1 MKLSKLHFENGADD
15 YVEADTYSKV
25 DREFVFFRAG
35 SSVSDVFFKGD
46 AVVSINV
53 GCNDLDAALGQKTS
67 GCY

>member
-25 DREFVFFRAG
+25 DREFVFFRAD
-35 SSVSDVFFKGD
+35 SSVSDVFFKVD

-53 GCNDLDAALGQKTS
+53 ACNDLHAALGQKAQ
-67 GCY
+67 GRY

>member
-1 MKLSKLHFENGADD
+1 MKLYKINFGSGADN
-15 YVEADTYSKV
+15 YGEVDTYSKI
-25 DREFVFFRAG
+25 DREFLFFRAG
-35 SSVSDVFFKGD
+35 SSVSDVFFKAD

>member
-35 SSVSDVFFKGD
+35 SSVSDVFFEAGT
-46 AVVSINV
+46 VVSINV
-53 GCNDLDAALGQKTS
+53 ARNDLDAVLGQKTG